1 MRSLFVATLALAV
14 GILLARAWWRETPA
28 ADPIQVIVTEVK
40 THAIIEHERQIAI
53 WYRSCPEVVGVN
65 PEIFVAWPGKLSYE
79 LELADVAITRAGDVL
94 TVKTGPIRADEPA
107 IPTDFLDY
115 LTTSPWFNLTNE
127 QELVNREIAR
137 ASPIARWL
145 SAYYQ
150 RRDPSLTEDFRKELA
165 EFVMRLAGALG
176 LGIKEVKVEI
186 SAAEVKFPKL
196 PTLELCASTTA
207 SVNGVPF
214 AKVADGYTIPF
225 AFDAAAAAGRKASRG
240 VVAGIGTAPAG
251 GVKSGAAPQKGDRD

>member
-1 MRSLFVATLALAV
+1 MRSLLVAVLALAV
-14 GILLARAWWRETPA
+14 GILLARAWWREAPPP
-28 ADPIQVIVTEVK
+28 DPIQVIVGEVK

-79 LELADVAITRAGDVL
+79 LELSDVKITRAGDVL
-94 TVKTGPIRADEPA
+94 TVKTGAIRADEPS
-107 IPTDFLDY
+107 IPTDFIDY

-150 RRDPSLTEDFRKELA
+150 RRDPSLIEDFRKELA
-165 EFVMRLAGALG
+165 EFVMRLAGALD
-176 LGIKEVKVEI
+176 LGIKAVQVEI
-186 SAAEVKFPKL
+186 PVADVKFPKL
-196 PTLELCASTTA
+196 PALELCASTTA
-207 SVNGVPF
+207 AVNGVPF
-214 AKVADGYTIPF
+214 AKVEGEYTIPL
-225 AFDAAAAAGRKASRG
+225 AFDAAAAAGRKAAKG
-240 VVAGIGTAPAG
+240 FVAGIGTATAG
-251 GVKSGAAPQKGDRD
+251 GVRSGAAPQKTDRD

>member
-1 MRSLFVATLALAV
+1 MRSFLIAALALTV
-14 GILLARAWWRETPA
+14 GILLARGWWSKAPA
-28 ADPIQVIVTEVK
+28 PDPVQVIVTEVK

-79 LELADVAITRAGDVL
+79 LELADVTITRAGDVL

-115 LTTSPWFNLTNE
+115 LSTSPWLNLVNE
-127 QELVNREIAR
+127 QELVNREITR
-137 ASPIARWL
+137 ASPIARYL

-150 RRDPSLTEDFRKELA
+150 RRDPSLVEDFRKELA

-176 LGIKEVKVEI
+176 LGIKEVRVEI
-186 SAAEVKFPKL
+186 PDVDVKFPKL
-196 PTLELCASTTA
+196 PALELCASSTA

-214 AKVADGYTIPF
+214 AKVEDGYTIPF
-225 AFDAAAAAGRKASRG
+225 AFDAAAAAGRKGARG
-240 VVAGIGTAPAG
+240 VIAGIGAT
-251 GVKSGAAPQKGDRD
+251 SSAAPRRRDRD